1 MKLTRIALLAV
12 FTQLISFNLQAET
25 LAEAVEK
32 CRVVSNSLKRL
43 VCYDQLAQRA
53 QNLEDSDLAEFY
65 AERPLAA
72 PTPGE
77 FRPNTPAPTRSAPR
91 NNFGLEERESQQKKD
106 ETSEMSAVVG
116 AVEEDPYGKLIV
128 TLADGQIWRQTDS
141 EVFKLRSGDSVTISR
156 GLLGSFYLQKDG
168 LNRRMR
174 VKRES

>member
-1 MKLTRIALLAV
+1 MKLTRITLLAV
-12 FTQLISFNLQAET
+12 ITQLISFNLQAET

-65 AERPLAA
+65 AERPLVA
-72 PTPGE
+72 PVPGE
-77 FRPNTPAPTRSAPR
+77 SRPNTSAPSRSAPR
-91 NNFGLEERESQQKKD
+91 NNFGLEDRESQQKKD
-106 ETSEMSAVVG
+106 EASEMSAVVG
-116 AVEEDPYGKLIV
+116 TVEEDPYGKLIV